1 VAAPPPA
8 VSYTYP
14 GARRPERRRSVGSD
28 GIEIAVYEW
37 GNAGATPLLLAH
49 GGFDFAGTFD
59 VFAPLLADAGYR
71 VVSWD
76 HRGHGDSDHA
86 PLYSWH
92 ADLRD
97 ALAVLNSVTSAP
109 IPMIGHSKGA
119 AVLMQLCEARPH
131 RVTRY
136 VNIDG
141 MPSRF
146 RAPDVADHERSRM
159 RDEEI
164 ASWLDRRLRSGALS
178 RRPGDPD
185 DLALRRGR
193 MNPRLSFEWLRYLVE
208 IGAREDADGW
218 RWKLDPIMRFGGF
231 GPWRPDWYL
240 GRLPGFPVPL
250 LGILATV
257 QEEMGW
263 GTRKG
268 DLAKHLPTA
277 AELVEYEDAG
287 HFVHIE
293 HPQGVAELVVD
304 FLA

>member
-1 VAAPPPA
+1 MFEPPA
-8 VSYTYP
+8 YP
-14 GARRPERRRSVGSD
+14 GARRPDRRRAVDSD
-28 GIEIAVYEW
+28 GLSLAVYEW
-37 GNAGATPLLLAH
+37 GDPCATPLLLAH

-76 HRGHGDSDHA
+76 HRGHGDSEHA
-86 PLYSWH
+86 ALYSWH

-97 ALAVLNSVTSAP
+97 SLAVLNSITTAP
-109 IPMIGHSKGA
+109 IPMIGHSKGG

-146 RAPDVADHERSRM
+146 PAPDVADHERTRM
-159 RDEEI
+159 RESEI
-164 ASWLDRRLRSGALS
+164 AAWLDRRRRAGELV
-178 RRPGDPD
+178 RRPGTIEQ
-185 DLALRRGR
+185 LAERRGR
-193 MNPRLSFEWLRYLVE
+193 MNPRLSQEWLQYIVT

-218 RWKLDPIMRFGGF
+218 RWKIDPIMRFGGF

-240 GRLPGFPVPL
+240 ERLPGFPVPL
-250 LGILATV
+250 LGILATEK
-257 QEEMGW
+257 EEMGW
-263 GTRKG
+263 GTSRK
-268 DLAKHLPTA
+268 DLEGRLPPH
-277 AELVEYEDAG
+277 AELVEYEASG

-293 HPQGVAELVVD
+293 HPRGVADRVLE

>member
-1 VAAPPPA
+1 MSAPHGH
-8 VSYTYP
+8 P
-14 GARRPERRRSVGSD
+14 GARRPDRFRSVVSD
-28 GIEIAVYEW
+28 GIRIAVYEW
-37 GNAGATPLLLAH
+37 GGSTAKPILMAH

-76 HRGHGDSDHA
+76 HRGHGDSDHS

-97 ALAVLNSVTSAP
+97 ALAVLNSVTTAP
-109 IPMIGHSKGA
+109 IPMLGHSKGA

-131 RVTRY
+131 RVERF

-159 RDEEI
+159 RGSEI
-164 ASWLDRRLRSGALS
+164 AFWLDRRLRAGELE
-178 RRPGDPD
+178 RRPGSVE
-185 DLALRRGR
+185 DLARRRGR
-193 MNPRLSFEWLRYLVE
+193 MNPRLSQKWLRYLVP
-208 IGAREDADGW
+208 IGARRDADGW

-240 GRLPGFPVPL
+240 ERLPGFPVPL

-257 QEEMGW
+257 EEEMGW
-263 GTRKG
+263 GTRKR
-268 DLAKHLPTA
+268 DLEPYLPRH
-277 AELVEYEDAG
+277 AEIVEYPDSG

-293 HPQGVAELVVD
+293 HPRGVAKRVLD
-304 FLA
+304 FLS

>member
-1 VAAPPPA
+1 MTEPPA
-8 VSYTYP
+8 YP
-14 GARRPERRRSVGSD
+14 GARRPDRRRSVDCD
-28 GIEIAVYEW
+28 GISLAVYEW
-37 GNAGATPLLLAH
+37 GDACATPILLAH

-76 HRGHGDSDHA
+76 HRGHGDSEHA
-86 PLYSWH
+86 PLYSWQ
-92 ADLRD
+92 ADMRD
-97 ALAVLNSVTSAP
+97 ALAVLNSVTTAP
-109 IPMIGHSKGA
+109 IPMLGHSKGG

-159 RDEEI
+159 RETEI
-164 ASWLDRRLRSGALS
+164 SSWLDRRHGAGDLM
-178 RRPGDPD
+178 RKPGTVEE
-185 DLALRRGR
+185 LAQRRGR
-193 MNPRLSFEWLRYLVE
+193 MNPRLSEDWLRYLVSV
-208 IGAREDADGW
+208 GAREDADGW
-218 RWKLDPIMRFGGF
+218 RWKLDPIMRPGGF

-240 GRLPGFPVPL
+240 QRLPGFPVPL

-257 QEEMGW
+257 TETMGW
-263 GTRKG
+263 GTGKG
-268 DLAKHLPTA
+268 DLEHHLPRQ
-277 AELVEYEDAG
+277 AELVEYPDAG

-293 HPQGVAELVVD
+293 HPQGVAGLVLD
-304 FLA
+304 FLS

>member
-1 VAAPPPA
+1 MPLEAPA
-8 VSYTYP
+8 YRYP
-14 GARRPERRRSVGSD
+14 GARRPDRAYRVDSD
-28 GIEIAVYEW
+28 GLGVAVYEW
-37 GNAGATPLLLAH
+37 GVATATPLLLAH

-109 IPMIGHSKGA
+109 IPMVGHSKGGS
-119 AVLMQLCEARPH
+119 VLMQLCEARPH
-131 RVTRY
+131 RVTRF

-141 MPSRF
+141 MPSGSP
-146 RAPDVADHERSRM
+146 APDVADHERTRM
-159 RDEEI
+159 LDSEI
-164 ASWLDRRLRSGALS
+164 SAWLDRRLRAGELE
-178 RRPGDPD
+178 RRAGTPD
-185 DLALRRGR
+185 DLARRRGR
-193 MNPRLSFEWLRYLVE
+193 MNPRLSPEWLRYLVE

-218 RWKLDPIMRFGGF
+218 RWKLDPILRFGGF

-240 GRLPGFPVPL
+240 HRLAGFPVPL
-250 LGILATV
+250 LGLLAGI
-257 QEEMGW
+257 EERMGW
-263 GTRKG
+263 GTTRKTLEG
-268 DLAKHLPTA
+268 SLPRA
-277 AELVEYEDAG
+277 AEIVEMEDSG
-287 HFVHIE
+287 HFIHIE
-293 HPQGVAELVVD
+293 HPERVARLVLE

>member
-1 VAAPPPA
+1 MATPPES
-8 VSYTYP
+8 VSFP
-14 GARRPERRRSVGSD
+14 GARRPDRRRTVDSD
-28 GIEIAVYEW
+28 GIRIAVYEW
-37 GNAGATPLLLAH
+37 GSHTATPLLLAH

-59 VFAPLLADAGYR
+59 AFAPLLADAGYR
-71 VVSWD
+71 VISWD

-109 IPMIGHSKGA
+109 IPMIGHSKGG
-119 AVLMQLCEARPH
+119 AVLMQLCEARPN
-131 RVTRY
+131 RVLRY

-146 RAPDVADHERSRM
+146 RAPDVADHERTRM
-159 RDEEI
+159 RESEI
-164 ASWLDRRLRSGALS
+164 RSWLDRRLRADQLE
-178 RRPGDPD
+178 RKPGSLD
-185 DLALRRGR
+185 DLARRRGR
-193 MNPRLSFEWLRYLVE
+193 MNPRLSEEWLRYLVP
-208 IGAREDADGW
+208 IGARHDADGW

-240 GRLPGFPVPL
+240 ERLPGFPVPL

-263 GTRKG
+263 GTSKS
-268 DLAKHLPTA
+268 DLERYLPRA
-277 AELVEYEDAG
+277 AEIVEFDDSG

-293 HPQGVAELVVD
+293 HPRGVADLVVG
-304 FLA
+304 FLS